1 VQRSQGTLGEEGLF
15 EFYRDHATR
24 VLLPFWMNRAL
35 DEINGG
41 VYTCF
46 NNEGTKLV
54 SRDKYTWSQGRFVW
68 VLSRLASL
76 CNRGVLE
83 EDARR
88 CLEHA
93 GKTVEFLRDHAIL
106 ENGNCAFLVSETG
119 EKKESV
125 PGQGFDTSFYADCFV
140 VLGFS
145 EYARVALDAE
155 VLEEALGLY
164 DRIVARLR
172 SGDARSEPYP
182 IPEGYEPHAVPMIM
196 LNTSWELA
204 NALRCAEHPRASDL
218 ETRGLAYAAE
228 IMKKFCLEDSTI
240 AEMLPQDDSAS
251 DTILAR
257 HLNPGHALESMW
269 FVMEAAAGAGR
280 QDLVQDAVPAIRRA
294 FELGWD
300 AEQEGLLRFV
310 DRDGG
315 TPKGREIGHPYE
327 RLILET
333 WDTKLWW
340 PHSEALYAT
349 LLAADLAKDESLLQL
364 YTMVHTY
371 TFRTF
376 PHPDDEVGEWI
387 QIRDRGGRPVDK
399 MVALPVKD
407 PYHALRSSL
416 LILELLHDKQKGRCQ
431 S

>member
-1 VQRSQGTLGEEGLF
+1 
-15 EFYRDHATR
+15 
-24 VLLPFWMNRAL
+24 
-35 DEINGG
+35 

-46 NNEGTKLV
+46 NNEGTELV

-76 CNRGVLE
+76 CNRGVLD
-83 EDARR
+83 EDAER

-93 GKTVEFLRDHAIL
+93 GKTVRFLRTHAIL
-106 ENGNCAFLVSETG
+106 ENGNCAFLLSETG
-119 EKKESV
+119 EKKESA
-125 PGQGFDTSFYADCFV
+125 PGHGFDTSFYADCFV

-145 EYARVALDAE
+145 EYARVAMDGE
-155 VLEEALGLY
+155 VLEAALSLY
-164 DRIVARLR
+164 DRVVARLR

-204 NALRCAEHPRASDL
+204 NALRSAGHPRAPDL
-218 ETRGLAYAAE
+218 EARGLAYAAE
-228 IMKKFCLEDSTI
+228 IMEKFRRADSTI
-240 AEMLPQDDSAS
+240 AEMLTKDGSAS

-269 FVMEAAAGAGR
+269 FVMAAAAEADR
-280 QDLVQDAVPAIRRA
+280 QDLVRNAVPVIRRA

-300 AEQEGLLRFV
+300 TGQGGLLRFV

-315 TPKGREIGHPYE
+315 APRGRKTGHPYE

-349 LLAADLAKDESLLQL
+349 LLAAELSQDETLLRL
-364 YTMVHTY
+364 YELVHGY

-376 PHPDDEVGEWI
+376 PHPDDGVGEWI
-387 QIRDRGGRPVDK
+387 QIRDRRGRPVDK
-399 MVALPVKD
+399 LVALPVKD
-407 PYHALRSSL
+407 PYHALRSVL
-416 LILELLHDKQKGRCQ
+416 LIIELLHDKLKRRCR

>member
-1 VQRSQGTLGEEGLF
+1 MLGEESLF
-15 EFYRDHATR
+15 EFYTDHTTR
-24 VLLPFWMNRAL
+24 VLLPFWTNRAL
-35 DEINGG
+35 DESNGG

-46 NNEGTKLV
+46 NNEGTELL

-76 CNRGVLE
+76 CNRGVLD
-83 EDARR
+83 EDAER

-93 GKTVEFLRDHAIL
+93 GKTVRFLRDHAIL
-106 ENGNCAFLVSETG
+106 ENGNCAFLLSETG
-119 EKKESV
+119 EKKEST

-140 VLGFS
+140 ALGFS
-145 EYARVALDAE
+145 EYARVAMDAE
-155 VLEEALGLY
+155 VLEAALSLY
-164 DRIVARLR
+164 DRVVARLR

-204 NALRCAEHPRASDL
+204 NALRSAGHPRASDL
-218 ETRGLAYAAE
+218 EARGLAYAAE
-228 IMKKFCLEDSTI
+228 IMKKFCLEDCTI
-240 AEMLPQDDSAS
+240 AEMLTKDGSAS

-269 FVMEAAAGAGR
+269 FVMAAAAEADR
-280 QDLVQDAVPAIRRA
+280 QDLVRNAVLAIRRA

-300 AEQEGLLRFV
+300 TEQGGLLRFV

-315 TPKGREIGHPYE
+315 APKGRKTGHPYE

-349 LLAADLAKDESLLQL
+349 LLAAELAQYETLLRL
-364 YTMVHTY
+364 YLMVHTY
-371 TFRTF
+371 TFHTF
-376 PHPDDEVGEWI
+376 PHPDDGVGEWI
-387 QIRDRGGRPVDK
+387 QIRDRRGRPVDK
-399 MVALPVKD
+399 LVALPVKD
-407 PYHALRSSL
+407 PYHALRSAL
-416 LILELLHDKQKGRCQ
+416 LIIEHLHDKLK
-431 S
+431 

>member
-1 VQRSQGTLGEEGLF
+1 MLGEESLF
-15 EFYRDHATR
+15 EFYTDHTTR
-24 VLLPFWMNRAL
+24 VLLPFWTNRAL
-35 DEINGG
+35 DESNGG

-46 NNEGTKLV
+46 NNEGTELL

-76 CNRGVLE
+76 CNRGVLD
-83 EDARR
+83 EDAER

-93 GKTVEFLRDHAIL
+93 GKTVRFLRDHAIL
-106 ENGNCAFLVSETG
+106 ENGNCAFLLSETG
-119 EKKESV
+119 EKKESA

-140 VLGFS
+140 ALGFS
-145 EYARVALDAE
+145 EYARVAMDAE
-155 VLEEALGLY
+155 VLEAALSLY
-164 DRIVARLR
+164 DRVVARLR

-204 NALRCAEHPRASDL
+204 NALRSAGHPRASDL
-218 ETRGLAYAAE
+218 EARGLAYAAE
-228 IMKKFCLEDSTI
+228 IMKKFCLEDCTI
-240 AEMLPQDDSAS
+240 AEMLTKDGSAS

-269 FVMEAAAGAGR
+269 FVMAAAAEADR
-280 QDLVQDAVPAIRRA
+280 QDLVRNAVLAIRRA
-294 FELGWD
+294 FEVGWD
-300 AEQEGLLRFV
+300 TEQGGLLRFV

-315 TPKGREIGHPYE
+315 APKGRKTGHPYE

-349 LLAADLAKDESLLQL
+349 LLAAELAQYETLLRL
-364 YTMVHTY
+364 YLMVHTY
-371 TFRTF
+371 TFHTF
-376 PHPDDEVGEWI
+376 PHPDDGVGEWI
-387 QIRDRGGRPVDK
+387 QIRDRRGRPVDK
-399 MVALPVKD
+399 LVALPVKD
-407 PYHALRSSL
+407 PYHALRSAL
-416 LILELLHDKQKGRCQ
+416 LIIEHLHDKLK
-431 S
+431 

>member
-1 VQRSQGTLGEEGLF
+1 MLGEESLF
-15 EFYRDHATR
+15 EFYTDHTTR
-24 VLLPFWMNRAL
+24 VLLPFWTNRAL
-35 DEINGG
+35 DESNGG

-46 NNEGTKLV
+46 NNEGTELL

-76 CNRGVLE
+76 CNRGLLD
-83 EDARR
+83 EDAQR

-93 GKTVEFLRDHAIL
+93 GKTVRFLRDHAIL
-106 ENGNCAFLVSETG
+106 ENGNCAFLLSETG
-119 EKKESV
+119 EKKESA

-140 VLGFS
+140 ALGFS
-145 EYARVALDAE
+145 EYARVAMDAE
-155 VLEEALGLY
+155 VLEAALSLY
-164 DRIVARLR
+164 DRVVARLR

-204 NALRCAEHPRASDL
+204 NALRSAGHPRASDL
-218 ETRGLAYAAE
+218 EARGLAYAAE
-228 IMKKFCLEDSTI
+228 IMKKFCLEDCTI
-240 AEMLPQDDSAS
+240 AEMLTKDGSAS

-269 FVMEAAAGAGR
+269 FVMAAAAEADR
-280 QDLVQDAVPAIRRA
+280 QDLVRNAVLAIRRA

-300 AEQEGLLRFV
+300 TEQGGLLRFV

-315 TPKGREIGHPYE
+315 APKGRKTGHPYE

-349 LLAADLAKDESLLQL
+349 LLAAELAQYETLLRL
-364 YTMVHTY
+364 YLMVHTY
-371 TFRTF
+371 TFHTF
-376 PHPDDEVGEWI
+376 PHPDDGVGEWI
-387 QIRDRGGRPVDK
+387 QIRDRRGRPVDK
-399 MVALPVKD
+399 LVALPVKD
-407 PYHALRSSL
+407 PYHALRSAL
-416 LILELLHDKQKGRCQ
+416 LIIEHLHDKLK
-431 S
+431 

>member
-1 VQRSQGTLGEEGLF
+1 MLGEESLF
-15 EFYRDHATR
+15 EFYTDHTTR
-24 VLLPFWMNRAL
+24 VLLPFWTNRAL
-35 DEINGG
+35 DDSNGG

-46 NNEGTKLV
+46 NNEGTELL

-76 CNRGVLE
+76 CNRGVLD
-83 EDARR
+83 EDAER

-93 GKTVEFLRDHAIL
+93 GKTVRFLRDHAIL
-106 ENGNCAFLVSETG
+106 ENGNCAFLLSKTG
-119 EKKESV
+119 EKKESA

-140 VLGFS
+140 ALGFS
-145 EYARVALDAE
+145 EYARVAMDAE
-155 VLEEALGLY
+155 VLEAALSLY
-164 DRIVARLR
+164 DRVVARLR

-204 NALRCAEHPRASDL
+204 NALRSAGHPRASDL
-218 ETRGLAYAAE
+218 EARGLAYAAE
-228 IMKKFCLEDSTI
+228 IMKKFCLEDCTI
-240 AEMLPQDDSAS
+240 AEMLTKDGSAS

-269 FVMEAAAGAGR
+269 FVMAAAAEADR
-280 QDLVQDAVPAIRRA
+280 QDLVRNAVLAIRRA

-300 AEQEGLLRFV
+300 TEQGGLLRFV

-315 TPKGREIGHPYE
+315 APKGRKTGHPYE

-349 LLAADLAKDESLLQL
+349 LLAAELAQYETLLRL
-364 YTMVHTY
+364 YLMVHTY
-371 TFRTF
+371 TFHTF
-376 PHPDDEVGEWI
+376 PHPDDGVGEWI
-387 QIRDRGGRPVDK
+387 QIRDRRGRPVDK
-399 MVALPVKD
+399 LVALPVKD
-407 PYHALRSSL
+407 PYHALRSAL
-416 LILELLHDKQKGRCQ
+416 LIIEHLHDKLK
-431 S
+431 